1 MLNHRTPY
9 MCISSYWCNSS
20 QVLMHRS
27 FFSNSTCGVQ
37 LHKET
42 NSDSQIGRS
51 HMFIWR
57 TLMFKKKTP
66 GKDKKNHS
74 ILRYLFEPFFGIF
87 LEKRGLVDI
96 GSDLLIY
103 TNRIE

>member
-1 MLNHRTPY
+1 

-37 LHKET
+37 LYKET
-42 NSDSQIGRS
+42 NSDSQIGKS
-51 HMFIWR
+51 HMLYGGHSCSR
-57 TLMFKKKTP
+57 KKTP

-87 LEKRGLVDI
+87 LEKRGLLDI